1 MTVHFLWKIQ
11 RLTLHTTVQ
20 NITSN
25 LYKNMGVSMWNL
37 YMEFQSDISDYLTE
51 YHTAYLNESL
61 MYVSSVSGR

>member
-1 MTVHFLWKIQ
+1 
-11 RLTLHTTVQ
+11 
-20 NITSN
+20 
-25 LYKNMGVSMWNL
+25 MWNL